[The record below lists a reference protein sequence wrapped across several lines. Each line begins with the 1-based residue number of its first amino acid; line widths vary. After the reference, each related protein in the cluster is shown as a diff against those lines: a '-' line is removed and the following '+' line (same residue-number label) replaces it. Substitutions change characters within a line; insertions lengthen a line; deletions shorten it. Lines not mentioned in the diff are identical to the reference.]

1 MAFSWVLR
9 PLSGISERIVAF
21 FSYKILLFCNTG
33 YWLSSPR
40 HVHGLL
46 FKMIFKVSKP
56 FSCSLQF
63 RLVFPSTTL
72 NDFFLNPISQIDFP
86 TRKLLVIWISIWYWN
101 LSSAENSYEFSS
113 ACLPGFGSLLFLFF
127 VWKKGLINTK
137 KVTNPIQEHFDYSQN
152 SVNGVFWGS
161 KFNIS

>member
-1 MAFSWVLR
+1 MLLLPSFTLSWKDTVTITNVSAKFSDLTLMAFLWVLR

-21 FSYKILLFCNTG
+21 FSCKILLFCNTG

-72 NDFFLNPISQIDFP
+72 NDFFLNPISQIDLP
-86 TRKLLVIWISIWYWN
+86 TRKLLAIWISIWYWN
-101 LSSAENSYEFSS
+101 LNSAENSYEFSS
-113 ACLPGFGSLLFLFF
+113 ACLSGFGSLLFLFF
-127 VWKKGLINTK
+127 VWK
-137 KVTNPIQEHFDYSQN
+137 
-152 SVNGVFWGS
+152 
-161 KFNIS
+161 